1 MSRRKALAPS
11 AEVRRGMR
19 RRLGY
24 PLGILGAL
32 TVLMLGTVVP
42 AQAVFSGPQ
51 PGDAVPNAEVEITM
65 TGMGVGTSATGGL
78 PPIGQAFD
86 PTGGYPGDV
95 PPGYEANNPG
105 FAGTI
110 LTEDA
115 AGNVQEMYCI
125 DIRTSTYAGLGY
137 ESGTWGEAN
146 VPNVG
151 YVNRILNSYYPDQPG
166 LPAEATS
173 DAQRAAAVQA
183 AIWFFSDGFVLQD
196 TDPLRPLVQ
205 GIVDAVLDAGPLTEP
220 PAPDV
225 SITPPVAA
233 GPVDGVTGP
242 FTVTAGGGAALTV
255 TAPAGFT
262 LYSDAAGTVPV
273 VNPIPSGSQVWVRS
287 TAQTTDPAIITA
299 RAVVPVETGNVYLY
313 AGNNPSVTTAQ
324 KLILAAD
331 AEIESSAEATAQFF
345 VAGDL
350 VVNKTF
356 AGEGAGLQ
364 GAITLNVDCGAVG
377 VFVFEIPAGTA
388 ATVSETITDLP
399 VGTVCTVSEPV
410 TGSTTEVTVT
420 PAIADPVT
428 IAEGTNILTVTNTVE
443 FNPGSLTVAKTIS
456 GSGAGLQDDIVLHIQ
471 CGDGV
476 LDDVFVLPAGTPAGV
491 FTQVYQGIP
500 AGVLCRVSEPTTGAN
515 EDVTV
520 EASGTAEVTILPG
533 QTQTAELVNE
543 YAPVPVTE
551 RLPRTGA
558 AGAFPLM
565 AAGGGALL
573 AGSLLLLGS
582 YRRQRG

>member
-1 MSRRKALAPS
+1 MSRRKALAPTM
-11 AEVRRGMR
+11 RGRMR
-19 RRLGY
+19 RHLGY

-32 TVLMLGTVVP
+32 TVLMLGTVAP

-51 PGDAVPNAEVEITM
+51 PGGAVPNAQVEVTM
-65 TGMGVGTSATGGL
+65 LGTGVGTSATGGL

-86 PTGGYPGDV
+86 PTAGYPGDV
-95 PPGYEANNPG
+95 PAGYEASNPG

-110 LTEDA
+110 ITEDA
-115 AGNVQEMYCI
+115 VGNEQEMYCI
-125 DIRTSTYAGLGY
+125 DIRTSTYSGLGY
-137 ESGTWGEAN
+137 ESGTWGEAA

-166 LPAEATS
+166 LPAEAAT

-205 GIVDAVLDAGPLTEP
+205 GIVNAVLTAGPLTEP
-220 PAPDV
+220 PPPDV
-225 SITPPVAA
+225 AITPPVAA

-242 FTVTAGGGAALTV
+242 FTVTAGGGAELTV

-273 VNPIPSGSQVWVRS
+273 ANPIPSGSQVWVRS
-287 TAQTTDPAIITA
+287 TAQTTDPVIITA
-299 RAVVPVETGNVYLY
+299 RAVVPVQTGNVYLY
-313 AGNNPSVTTAQ
+313 AGTNPGVTAAQ

-331 AEIESSAEATAQFF
+331 AEVESTAEATAEFF

-356 AGEGAGLQ
+356 AGEGAGVQ

-377 VFVFEIPAGTA
+377 AFVFEIPAGTA
-388 ATVSETITDLP
+388 TTVSETITDLP

-420 PAIADPVT
+420 PTVPEPVT
-428 IAEGTNILTVTNTVE
+428 ITEGENVLAVTNTVE
-443 FNPGSLTVAKTIS
+443 FNPGSLIVAKTVT
-456 GSGAGLQDDIVLHIQ
+456 GSGAGLQEEIVLHIQ
-471 CGDGV
+471 CGDGL
-476 LDDVFVLPAGTPAGV
+476 LDEIFVIPEGATADTFV
-491 FTQVYQGIP
+491 QQYDGIP
-500 AGVLCRVSEPTTGAN
+500 AGVLCRISEPATGAN

-520 EASGTAEVTILPG
+520 ESTGTVEVTILPG
-533 QTQTAELVNE
+533 QTQRAELVNE

-558 AGAFPLM
+558 AGSFPLI
-565 AAGGGALL
+565 AAGGGSVL

-582 YRRQRG
+582 YRRRRS